1 MIHGM
6 DTGFL
11 VSAELVE
18 HPDHLAART
27 TLSRLLAEGDR
38 IALAPQ
44 VLAEFIHIV
53 TDSRRFRQPVGIGRA
68 RKGDESNYW
77 GHWGHP

>member
-18 HPDHLAART
+18 HPEHVADLVYQHQFLILGGRNGRNPKDVRHG
-27 TLSRLLAEGDR
+27 LKLVNVY
-38 IALAPQ
+38 AP
-44 VLAEFIHIV
+44 
-53 TDSRRFRQPVGIGRA
+53 P
-68 RKGDESNYW
+68 
-77 GHWGHP
+77 